1 MTLDH
6 PFMAGPPD
14 DRSRPWRVITD
25 GSRTSGIGFGD
36 ARISPGAPGP
46 GRHVHTHEDEAIY
59 VISGIL
65 TVEVGDQRYEA
76 GPESLVWL
84 PRGVPHIF
92 ANLGEEEVR
101 TVGVFN
107 SVGLAKMF
115 AEQDAYFAGLTG
127 APDPEVLLDIS
138 LRHGVHP
145 VQGPPLTR

>member
-1 MTLDH
+1 ML
-6 PFMAGPPD
+6 A
-14 DRSRPWRVITD
+14 
-25 GSRTSGIGFGD
+25 
-36 ARISPGAPGP
+36 ASPAGAPGP
-46 GRHVHTHEDEAIY
+46 GRHVHTHEDEGIY

-107 SVGLAKMF
+107 SVGLAEMF
-115 AEQDAYFAGLTG
+115 AEQAAYFASLTG
-127 APDPEVLLDIS
+127 APNPEVLLDIS

-145 VQGPPLTR
+145 VEGPSLER